1 MPNCTQTG
9 SHAKMRPSSVTRLNL
24 KVYNVVEVIVL
35 KMYRRQSTDNN
46 LVGPCELPFNAK
58 KKNACTNTYYT
69 RNTCQINYMPLYYK
83 KIALIKNMPKLGR
96 AQHINELVYGNSFH

>member
-35 KMYRRQSTDNN
+35 KMYLRQSTDNN

-58 KKNACTNTYYT
+58 KK
-69 RNTCQINYMPLYYK
+69 MH
-83 KIALIKNMPKLGR
+83 ALIPITQEIPVKL
-96 AQHINELVYGNSFH
+96 ITCLYTTKKLL